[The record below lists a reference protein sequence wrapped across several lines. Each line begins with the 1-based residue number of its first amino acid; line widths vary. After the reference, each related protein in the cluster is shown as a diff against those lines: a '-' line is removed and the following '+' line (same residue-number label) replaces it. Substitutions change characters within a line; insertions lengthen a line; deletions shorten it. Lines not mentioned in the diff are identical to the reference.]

1 MSSLLPIFIL
11 LASTGSIIFGYYLM
25 RNPRALDLDIPRW
38 VAWVLLVCG
47 VVGVLGFDLWLV
59 FRVTEGAT

>member
-1 MSSLLPIFIL
+1 MSGLLPIFIL
-11 LASTGSIIFGYYLM
+11 LVSTGSIIFGYYLM

-47 VVGVLGFDLWLV
+47 VMGLLGFDLWLV
-59 FRVTEGAT
+59 VRVTGGAT